1 LESAGFGTNTRLGA
15 HARESKVRS
24 NRLTG
29 KVNQVNE
36 LAPRQAQFVAQYLI
50 DLNATRAAQR
60 AGYSLKTAY
69 SQGQRLLKNV
79 EVQSAIQAAMDKRAE
94 KLEITADR
102 VLDEIAKLA
111 FFDPRKFF
119 EDDGSLKRIQD
130 LDDDTAMS
138 LARMEVIELFEGSG
152 EQKHAYGLMKKIK
165 LADKLSALEKLGKH
179 LKLFSD
185 MNISGQ
191 VDVVRRIIVR

>member
-1 LESAGFGTNTRLGA
+1 
-15 HARESKVRS
+15 
-24 NRLTG
+24 LTG
-29 KVNQVNE
+29 KVNQGNE
-36 LAPRQAQFVAQYLI
+36 LAPRQAQFVAEYLI

-60 AGYSLKTAY
+60 AGYSPKTAY

-102 VLDEIAKLA
+102 VLEEIAKLA

-138 LARMEVIELFEGSG
+138 LAGMEVIELFEGSG

-185 MNISGQ
+185 MNASGQ
-191 VDVVRRIIVR
+191 VEVIKRIIVS

>member
-1 LESAGFGTNTRLGA
+1 M
-15 HARESKVRS
+15 
-24 NRLTG
+24 
-29 KVNQVNE
+29 NE

-102 VLDEIAKLA
+102 VLDEIAKLV

>member
-1 LESAGFGTNTRLGA
+1 
-15 HARESKVRS
+15 
-24 NRLTG
+24 
-29 KVNQVNE
+29 VNE

>member
-1 LESAGFGTNTRLGA
+1 M
-15 HARESKVRS
+15 
-24 NRLTG
+24 
-29 KVNQVNE
+29 NE

>member
-1 LESAGFGTNTRLGA
+1 
-15 HARESKVRS
+15 
-24 NRLTG
+24 
-29 KVNQVNE
+29 VNE

-60 AGYSLKTAY
+60 AGYSPKTAY